1 MNLEGGKPV
10 QIFKKLKW
18 FFKQEWR
25 SYIVGVFFLIVVA
38 LIQVVSPRIVGNI
51 IDDINEQLLTPRSLM
66 IQAGIILLC
75 GISQYIFR
83 YIWRM
88 EIWGTSAKLEKI
100 LRTRLFN
107 HFTKMDAEFF
117 QKYRTGDLMAHA
129 TNDLNAIR
137 MVAGAGILT
146 LADSISSGGIT
157 FLTML
162 LTVNWK
168 LTLIAMIPV
177 PALTL
182 VSRILGKKIH
192 RTFRKAQASFSA
204 LNDKTQESV
213 TGVKVIKTFGEE
225 KEDIADFEAKTR
237 DVVLKNKEVYAID
250 SMFRPVVIFVM
261 GISYALSLIFGA
273 YFIQNGEMT
282 IGNLVTFFSYI
293 ALMRWPMLAVGR
305 LLNVLERGSASYSRI
320 DELLQEQSRIIEPKH
335 AITQPLDGDLD
346 IAIQSFQYSDS
357 EQISLK
363 DIAVHL
369 PKGHTLGIVGRTGSG
384 KSSLFSLLLREYD
397 HYDGTISYNG
407 INIKDYSLDSLLSGI
422 GYVPQDNFLFSTN
435 VTDNIRFAN
444 PAYSDEEVYEAARIT
459 AIHDDILGFPN
470 GYETLVGERG
480 VSLSGGQKQR
490 ISIARA
496 VITQPEL
503 LILDDSLSAVDA
515 KTEER
520 ILSQLKEKRKNQTT
534 IIAAHRISSVMHAD
548 EIIVLDNGTI
558 VERGNHDQLMQ
569 NQGWYRRMYE
579 KQQLESKLE
588 GEK

>member
-1 MNLEGGKPV
+1 
-10 QIFKKLKW
+10 
-18 FFKQEWR
+18 
-25 SYIVGVFFLIVVA
+25 
-38 LIQVVSPRIVGNI
+38 
-51 IDDINEQLLTPRSLM
+51 
-66 IQAGIILLC
+66 
-75 GISQYIFR
+75 
-83 YIWRM
+83 
-88 EIWGTSAKLEKI
+88 
-100 LRTRLFN
+100 
-107 HFTKMDAEFF
+107 
-117 QKYRTGDLMAHA
+117 
-129 TNDLNAIR
+129 
-137 MVAGAGILT
+137 
-146 LADSISSGGIT
+146 
-157 FLTML
+157 
-162 LTVNWK
+162 
-168 LTLIAMIPV
+168 
-177 PALTL
+177 
-182 VSRILGKKIH
+182 
-192 RTFRKAQASFSA
+192 
-204 LNDKTQESV
+204 
-213 TGVKVIKTFGEE
+213 
-225 KEDIADFEAKTR
+225 
-237 DVVLKNKEVYAID
+237 
-250 SMFRPVVIFVM
+250 
-261 GISYALSLIFGA
+261 
-273 YFIQNGEMT
+273 
-282 IGNLVTFFSYI
+282 
-293 ALMRWPMLAVGR
+293 MLAVGR

-407 INIKDYSLDSLLSGI
+407 INIKNYSLDSLLSGI

-435 VTDNIRFAN
+435 VMDNIRFAN

-459 AIHDDILGFPN
+459 AIHNDILGFPN

-569 NQGWYRRMYE
+569 NQGWYHRMYE